1 MILENKSLSAQLAL
15 AMCVI
20 FATGTAAVA
29 QDVKTNYMP
38 GTNFS
43 KYKTYKWVVIEG
55 AHMPDQIMDQQIKL
69 AIDTQMAA
77 KGFTKADGDTGLDL
91 GYQISVANQT
101 QWSTYGTGG
110 PRWGWGGGMVTTTSS
125 TYQVGTLDLDMYD
138 PATRQLVWRGTATK
152 TVNPSD
158 NPEKNQ
164 KNLNKAMEK
173 LLKKFPP
180 PAQDIC

>member
-1 MILENKSLSAQLAL
+1 MILEYNKRLGTRLAL
-15 AMCVI
+15 TVCVI
-20 FATGTAAVA
+20 FALGIAAMA

-38 GTNFS
+38 GTDFS

-55 AHMPDQIMDQQIKL
+55 AHMPDQIMDAQIKS
-69 AIDTQMAA
+69 AIDTQMTA
-77 KGFTKADGDTGLDL
+77 KGFTRTDGDASLDIA
-91 GYQISVANQT
+91 YQVSVAHQT
-101 QWSTYGTGG
+101 QWNTYGTGG
-110 PRWGWGGGMVTTTSS
+110 PRWGWGGGMATTTST

-138 PATRQLVWRGTATK
+138 TAARKLVWRGTATK

-180 PAQDIC
+180 QAK